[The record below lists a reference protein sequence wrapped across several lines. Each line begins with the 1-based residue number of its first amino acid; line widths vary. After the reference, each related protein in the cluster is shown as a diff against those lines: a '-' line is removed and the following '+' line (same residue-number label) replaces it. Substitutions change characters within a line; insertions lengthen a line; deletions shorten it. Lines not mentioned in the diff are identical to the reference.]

1 MNTLT
6 DSSQFRQSVA
16 RGFSVM
22 FFMFSLFLVAMMFS
36 EIISGFFE
44 SKKMIGI
51 FLNAI
56 NTAVVALAIFELGT
70 VISKEYCNNEE
81 SHIVVVL
88 RRTLPR
94 FISIVCIALALEGL
108 LMVIKYSQLDL
119 AGNLYYPVAII
130 VATSTLIISLGVF
143 LRFTNFSVESGD
155 LPARQGS
162 SNNGQPSCIPDYRQ
176 TGVKNGMAGQCYQ

>member
-1 MNTLT
+1 MDTLFN
-6 DSSQFRQSVA
+6 SARFRQLVA
-16 RGFSVM
+16 KGFSVI
-22 FFMFSLFLVAMMFS
+22 FFMFSLFLSAMMFG
-36 EIISGFFE
+36 EIIEGFIE

-56 NTAVVALAIFELGT
+56 NTAVVSLAIFELGT

-81 SHIVVVL
+81 NHIVVVL

-130 VATSTLIISLGVF
+130 IATSLLIISLGIF
-143 LRFTNFSVESGD
+143 LRFTNFSVDE
-155 LPARQGS
+155 QGVAAE
-162 SNNGQPSCIPDYRQ
+162 SNNANDGQYSRLPEYAYGDNPPVAAHHAI
-176 TGVKNGMAGQCYQ
+176 

>member
-1 MNTLT
+1 MDTLFN
-6 DSSQFRQSVA
+6 SARFRKVVA
-16 RGFSVM
+16 KGFSFM
-22 FFMFSLFLVAMMFS
+22 FFMFSLFLSVMMFG
-36 EIISGFFE
+36 EIINGFIE

-56 NTAVVALAIFELGT
+56 NTAVVSLAVFELGT
-70 VISKEYCNNEE
+70 VITREYCDNEDD
-81 SHIVVVL
+81 HIVVVL

-130 VATSTLIISLGVF
+130 VATSLLIISLGVF
-143 LRFTNFSVESGD
+143 LRFTHFSVDE
-155 LPARQGS
+155 QGS
-162 SNNGQPSCIPDYRQ
+162 ATPPEEINDEEPSCLP
-176 TGVKNGMAGQCYQ
+176 GFAHNNAPAVAAHHAL